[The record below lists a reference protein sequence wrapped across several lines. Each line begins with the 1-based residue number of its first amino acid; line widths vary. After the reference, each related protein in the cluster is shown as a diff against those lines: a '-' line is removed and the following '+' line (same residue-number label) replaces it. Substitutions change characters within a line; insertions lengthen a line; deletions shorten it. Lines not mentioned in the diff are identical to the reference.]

1 MKKIKNRLIVLLFA
15 VLILPQ
21 FAAVQMP
28 SENDLPYEVNR
39 IYPHI
44 SITKGELKDVQ
55 TLSEINKYYK
65 SSWVKTY
72 ISVEIST
79 IYQGTERKALSKS
92 EVLTQEQKD
101 HINTADV
108 DTDIS
113 VKVQYLPN
121 NTLANNEVKEINFSF
136 NPTPEKEA
144 EYLGGKDALKQYL
157 NENAIR
163 KIPNTSFENYDLA
176 AVKFTINE
184 NGEVINMSV
193 FEPSKDENI
202 NKLLLQTIQNMPK
215 WQPAEYENGK
225 KVAQE
230 FVLTIGNM
238 ESCVIN
244 LLNIRRD

>member
-1 MKKIKNRLIVLLFA
+1 MKKNQNKLIVLLLV

-21 FAAVQMP
+21 FGAMQMP
-28 SENDLPYEVNR
+28 LENDLQYEVNR
-39 IYPHI
+39 IYPYI
-44 SITKGELKDVQ
+44 SITKADLKDAR
-55 TLSEINKYYK
+55 TLSDINKHYK

-72 ISVEIST
+72 ISVEILTSH
-79 IYQGTERKALSKS
+79 QGIERKALSKS

-136 NPTPEKEA
+136 NPMPEKEA
-144 EYLGGKDALKQYL
+144 EYWGGETALKQYL
-157 NENAIR
+157 EENALH
-163 KIPNTSFENYDLA
+163 KIPNSSFENYDLA
-176 AVKFTINE
+176 AVKFTIDEDGQVMN
-184 NGEVINMSV
+184 ISV
-193 FEPSKDENI
+193 FEASKDEKI
-202 NKLLLQTIQNMPK
+202 DKLLLQTILNMPK
-215 WQPAEYENGK
+215 WKPAEYENGTT
-225 KVAQE
+225 VAQE

-238 ESCVIN
+238 ESCVLN